1 MDSKLHG
8 QAASMGI
15 RERLTQYKQLRQAS
29 ENPPRE
35 SYLPNYKQNKPST
48 AYMIS
53 LQGIKELS
61 ILDTSFKNDS

>member
-8 QAASMGI
+8 QSTSMGP

-35 SYLPNYKQNKPST
+35 SYLPNYKQSKQST

-53 LQGIKELS
+53 LQGVKDLS
-61 ILDTSFKNDS
+61 L